1 MNEVTRK
8 KYILLAKF
16 LHQTL
21 GSEYEIVL
29 HDFQGKEH
37 SIAYLANGHISGRSI
52 ENPLT
57 DSTFKFISDNVIAEN
72 DYIISNKGITH
83 NNKVIRHSTLF
94 IKDENNNL
102 TGMLCINF
110 NGSKYV
116 NLAKKILQLTHME
129 NASIES
135 EYLHTFDFKDNIPN
149 SISKVTENIVDN
161 TLEFSD
167 VPIDRLNQEEKI
179 DIVRQL
185 NEKGVFMLKGAVSE
199 VAKKLG
205 VSEATLYRYIRAVS
219 NGK

>member
-1 MNEVTRK
+1 MDEVTRK
-8 KYILLAKF
+8 KYILLAEF

-72 DYIISNKGITH
+72 NYIINNKGITH

-102 TGMLCINF
+102 TGILCINF

-167 VPIDRLNQEEKI
+167 VPIDRLTQEEK
-179 DIVRQL
+179 
-185 NEKGVFMLKGAVSE
+185 N
-199 VAKKLG
+199 
-205 VSEATLYRYIRAVS
+205 RYSKAI
-219 NGK
+219 K